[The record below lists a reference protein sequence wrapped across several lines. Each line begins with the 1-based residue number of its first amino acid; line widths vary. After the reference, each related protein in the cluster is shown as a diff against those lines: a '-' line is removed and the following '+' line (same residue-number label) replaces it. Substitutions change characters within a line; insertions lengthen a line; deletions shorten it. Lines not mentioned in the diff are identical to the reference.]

1 MGVFPN
7 DRVMRT
13 SLVILAGLGLVA
25 FCHYAAS
32 VLIAILSSIL
42 IVLALD
48 PFVGFLCRRAKLGR
62 PLASMIVVFFGI
74 ALLYLMF
81 YLAYSGTRQLFANLP
96 RLIEQIQKAP
106 LVREITEG
114 IGRITATLREAGN
127 SIVPGKSP
135 VAESAGAPFLQDAQP
150 WLAAL
155 SRGIGSL
162 TTILFSLSFIPF
174 LVYFLLAG
182 KEEITRKTRE
192 LFPAARQ
199 ETVGAIFYDIER
211 MMRRFLLGNTLV
223 AGILGVATS
232 LVFLLVGMPYWI
244 VLGMLSGM
252 LSTIPYLGLA
262 LALVPPVL
270 VGLVAFERGGAIVLV
285 AVAVTGFHLTA
296 ANYLIPRFVGS
307 DVQLNAVASTV
318 AIMFFGWLWGGM
330 GLILGI
336 PVLAVA
342 KCVMDN
348 IDSTRRFGAWLG
360 E

>member
-1 MGVFPN
+1 MGGFTT

-25 FCHYAAS
+25 FCHFAAS

-48 PFVGFLCRRAKLGR
+48 PFVQFLCRRAKLGR

-74 ALLYLMF
+74 ALLYLVL
-81 YLAYSGTRQLFANLP
+81 YLAYSGTRQLFADLP

-106 LVREITEG
+106 LVREITERIGG
-114 IGRITATLREAGN
+114 ITSTLREAGK
-127 SIVPGKSP
+127 SIVPG
-135 VAESAGAPFLQDAQP
+135 GAPLAKPAATPLLQDVKP
-150 WLAAL
+150 WLSAL

-182 KEEITRKTRE
+182 KEEITQKTRE
-192 LFPAARQ
+192 LFPVTQQ
-199 ETVGAIFYDIER
+199 ETAGAILYDIER
-211 MMRRFLLGNTLV
+211 MMRRFILGNTLV
-223 AGILGVATS
+223 ALILGVATS
-232 LVFLLVGMPYWI
+232 LVFLLAGMPYWI
-244 VLGMLSGM
+244 VLGMLSGL

-262 LALVPPVL
+262 LALVPPLL
-270 VGLVAFERGGAIVLV
+270 VGLVAFESGGAILLV
-285 AVAVTGFHLTA
+285 AVAVTVFHLVA

-307 DVQLNAVASTV
+307 GVQLNAVASTA